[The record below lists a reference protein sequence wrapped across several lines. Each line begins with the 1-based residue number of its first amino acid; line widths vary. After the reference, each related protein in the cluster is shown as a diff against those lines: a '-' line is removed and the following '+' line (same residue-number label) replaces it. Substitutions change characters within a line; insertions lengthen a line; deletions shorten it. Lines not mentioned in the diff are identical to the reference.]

1 MRNNRV
7 AISLFLSCV
16 SLPAEANWQ
25 YTQWDMGPAQVIAAS
40 QGTAHLV
47 SVGSGDRMLGSDL
60 GAEGTY
66 SARGFDFKSQFYFDN
81 TGRLRV
87 VKLTLMQQ
95 RCTDLQ
101 QNLRGIYGSSVE
113 SSPKNMVWHDT
124 EKGNRVR
131 LTNNPDVSI
140 NCFILYTPLGSSG
153 AGGL

>member
-1 MRNNRV
+1 MRNNAI
-7 AISLFLSCV
+7 AISLFLICLSF
-16 SLPAEANWQ
+16 PAEANWQ
-25 YTQWDMGPAQVIAAS
+25 YTQWDMTPAQVIAAS
-40 QGTAHLV
+40 RG
-47 SVGSGDRMLGSDL
+47 SVHQVAGGDRVLGSDL

-66 SARGFDFKSQFYFDN
+66 SAQGFDFKSQFYFDN

-101 QNLRGIYGSSVE
+101 QSLRGIYGLSVE

-131 LTNNPDVSI
+131 LTNMPDLSI
-140 NCFILYTPLGSSG
+140 NCYILYTPLGSSG

>member
-1 MRNNRV
+1 MRNNAV
-7 AISLFLSCV
+7 AISLFLICISF
-16 SLPAEANWQ
+16 PAEANWQ
-25 YTQWDMGPAQVIAAS
+25 YTQWEMAPAQVIAAS
-40 QGTAHLV
+40 QGSAHLV
-47 SVGSGDRMLGSDL
+47 AGGSGDRLLGSDL

-66 SARGFDFKSQFYFDN
+66 SAQGFDFKTQFYFDN

-101 QNLRGIYGSSVE
+101 QSLRGIYGSSVE

-131 LTNNPDVSI
+131 LTNMPEVSI

>member
-1 MRNNRV
+1 MRKNGV

-16 SLPAEANWQ
+16 SFPAAANWQ

-40 QGTAHLV
+40 QGSAHLV
-47 SVGSGDRMLGSDL
+47 SGGSAEQLLGTDL

-101 QNLRGIYGSSVE
+101 QSLRGIYGSSVE
-113 SSPKNMVWHDT
+113 SSPKNTLWLDT

-131 LTNNPDVSI
+131 LTNMPELSI